1 MQRLFFFLR
10 RKQNRIQ
17 IQRYG
22 TIYMKIRGDRI
33 VRFKEKFKKTFW
45 NLILVIGIGLCI
57 YSPVSSFISHK
68 TMYDA
73 VNTYQQ
79 QMKQTD
85 DTSSEEMLNKA
96 RQYNEALYKMQKG
109 EYTENVEILS
119 KQSYRSMLSINGS
132 NVIATISIPK
142 INVDI
147 PVRHGISEK
156 VLQSGAGHI
165 QQSSLPIGGKNTR
178 AVISGHRG
186 LPTAKLF
193 TRLDEIKKGDM
204 FFISVVDKTLAY
216 KVSKIETVLPE
227 DVESIKPIEGEDLV
241 TLVTCTPYGVNDHRL
256 LVTGKRTKYIPEQ
269 KEAIKSKL
277 PSIREIAFILVLPV
291 LMILSFLIRK
301 IKAKKK
307 AKLKADKKPSQKSSQ
322 NMSFNRN
329 MYRNKTSDF
338 KKISNRKKR

>member
-1 MQRLFFFLR
+1 M
-10 RKQNRIQ
+10 
-17 IQRYG
+17 
-22 TIYMKIRGDRI
+22 
-33 VRFKEKFKKTFW
+33 RFREKFKKAFW
-45 NLILVIGIGLCI
+45 NFILVIGIGLCI

-79 QMKQTD
+79 QMEQTD

-119 KQSYRSMLSINGS
+119 KQSYRSMLSVNGS

-147 PVRHGISEK
+147 PVRHGISER

-216 KVSKIETVLPE
+216 KVSKIETVFPE
-227 DVESIKPIEGEDLV
+227 DVESIRPVEGEDLV

-301 IKAKKK
+301 IKA
-307 AKLKADKKPSQKSSQ
+307 
-322 NMSFNRN
+322 
-329 MYRNKTSDF
+329 
-338 KKISNRKKR
+338 

>member
-1 MQRLFFFLR
+1 MA
-10 RKQNRIQ
+10 
-17 IQRYG
+17 
-22 TIYMKIRGDRI
+22 
-33 VRFKEKFKKTFW
+33 FKEKFKKAFW
-45 NLILVIGIGLCI
+45 NLIFVIGIGLCI
-57 YSPVSSFISHK
+57 YSPVSSFISQK

-79 QMKQTD
+79 QMEQTD
-85 DTSSEEMLNKA
+85 DTSSKEMLDKA

-119 KQSYRSMLSINGS
+119 KQSYRSMLSVNDS

-165 QQSSLPIGGKNTR
+165 QQSSLPVGGKNTR

-204 FFISVVDKTLAY
+204 FFISVIDKTLAY
-216 KVSKIETVLPE
+216 KVSKIETVFPE
-227 DVESIKPIEGEDLV
+227 DVESIKPVEGEDLV

-269 KEAIKSKL
+269 KEAIKNEL
-277 PSIREIAFILVLPV
+277 PSIREIAFVLVLPV

-301 IKAKKK
+301 IKTRKKN
-307 AKLKADKKPSQKSSQ
+307 KLKVNEKSSRNVSQ
-322 NMSFNRN
+322 NASSSRS
-329 MYRNKTSDF
+329 MYRNKTSNF
-338 KKISNRKKR
+338 KRVSNRKCR

>member
-1 MQRLFFFLR
+1 MW
-10 RKQNRIQ
+10 
-17 IQRYG
+17 
-22 TIYMKIRGDRI
+22 GDKA
-33 VRFKEKFKKTFW
+33 VTFKEKFKKIFW
-45 NLILVIGIGLCI
+45 NLIFVIGIGLCI
-57 YSPVSSFISHK
+57 YSPVSSFISQK

-79 QMKQTD
+79 QMEQTD
-85 DTSSEEMLNKA
+85 DTSSKEMLDKA

-109 EYTENVEILS
+109 EYAENVEILS
-119 KQSYRSMLSINGS
+119 KQSYRSMLSVNGS
-132 NVIATISIPK
+132 NVIATINIPK

-147 PVRHGISEK
+147 PVRHGISER

-165 QQSSLPIGGKNTR
+165 RQSSLPVGGKNTR

-204 FFISVVDKTLAY
+204 FFISVADKTLAY

-227 DVESIKPIEGEDLV
+227 NVESIKPVKGEDLV

-277 PSIREIAFILVLPV
+277 PSIREIAFILALPV

-307 AKLKADKKPSQKSSQ
+307 SKLKVNEKTSQSISQ
-322 NMSFNRN
+322 NTSSSRS

-338 KKISNRKKR
+338 KQISNRKRR

>member
-1 MQRLFFFLR
+1 M
-10 RKQNRIQ
+10 
-17 IQRYG
+17 
-22 TIYMKIRGDRI
+22 T
-33 VRFKEKFKKTFW
+33 FKEKFKKAFW
-45 NLILVIGIGLCI
+45 NLVLVIGVGLCI
-57 YSPVSSFISHK
+57 YSPVSSFISRK

-79 QMKQTD
+79 QMEQTD

-109 EYTENVEILS
+109 EYTENDEILS
-119 KQSYRSMLSINGS
+119 KQSYRSMLSTNGS

-147 PVRHGISEK
+147 PVRHGISER

-165 QQSSLPIGGKNTR
+165 QQSSLPVGGKNTR

-193 TRLDEIKKGDM
+193 TRLDEIEKGDM
-204 FFISVVDKTLAY
+204 FFISVIDKTLAY

-227 DVESIKPIEGEDLV
+227 DIESIRPVEGKDLV

-277 PSIREIAFILVLPV
+277 PSIREIAFILVLPI
-291 LMILSFLIRK
+291 LMILSFLTRK

-307 AKLKADKKPSQKSSQ
+307 AKLKADKKPSQKPFQSMFFSK
-322 NMSFNRN
+322 NI
-329 MYRNKTSDF
+329 YRNKTSDF
-338 KKISNRKKR
+338 KKISNRKCR

>member
-1 MQRLFFFLR
+1 M
-10 RKQNRIQ
+10 
-17 IQRYG
+17 
-22 TIYMKIRGDRI
+22 T
-33 VRFKEKFKKTFW
+33 FKEKFKKIFW
-45 NLILVIGIGLCI
+45 NFVLVIGIGLCI
-57 YSPVSSFISHK
+57 YSPVSSFISQK

-79 QMKQTD
+79 QMEQTD
-85 DTSSEEMLNKA
+85 DTSSKEMLDKA

-119 KQSYRSMLSINGS
+119 KQSYRSMLSVNGS

-147 PVRHGISEK
+147 PVRHGISER

-165 QQSSLPIGGKNTR
+165 QQSSLPVGGKNTR

-204 FFISVVDKTLAY
+204 FFISVADKTLAY
-216 KVSKIETVLPE
+216 KVSKIEIVLPE
-227 DVESIKPIEGEDLV
+227 DVESIKPVKREDLV

-301 IKAKKK
+301 IKTKKK
-307 AKLKADKKPSQKSSQ
+307 SKLKANEKTSQSISQ
-322 NMSFNRN
+322 NTSSNRS

-338 KKISNRKKR
+338 KKISNRKRR

>member
-1 MQRLFFFLR
+1 
-10 RKQNRIQ
+10 
-17 IQRYG
+17 
-22 TIYMKIRGDRI
+22 
-33 VRFKEKFKKTFW
+33 
-45 NLILVIGIGLCI
+45 
-57 YSPVSSFISHK
+57 
-68 TMYDA
+68 MYDA

-79 QMKQTD
+79 QMEQTD
-85 DTSSEEMLNKA
+85 DTSSKEMLNKA
-96 RQYNEALYKMQKG
+96 RQYNETLYKMQKG
-109 EYTENVEILS
+109 KYTENVEILS

-147 PVRHGISEK
+147 PVRHGISER

-204 FFISVVDKTLAY
+204 FFISVIDKTLAY
-216 KVSKIETVLPE
+216 KVSKIETVFPE
-227 DVESIKPIEGEDLV
+227 DVESIKPVEGEDLV

-269 KEAIKSKL
+269 KEAIKNEL
-277 PSIREIAFILVLPV
+277 PSIREIAFVLVLPV

-301 IKAKKK
+301 IKTRKKN
-307 AKLKADKKPSQKSSQ
+307 KLKVNEKSSRNVSQ
-322 NMSFNRN
+322 NASSSRS
-329 MYRNKTSDF
+329 MYRNKTSNF
-338 KKISNRKKR
+338 KRVSNRKCR

>member
-1 MQRLFFFLR
+1 M
-10 RKQNRIQ
+10 
-17 IQRYG
+17 
-22 TIYMKIRGDRI
+22 
-33 VRFKEKFKKTFW
+33 
-45 NLILVIGIGLCI
+45 LVIGVGLCI
-57 YSPVSSFISHK
+57 YSPVSSFISQK

-79 QMKQTD
+79 QMEQTD
-85 DTSSEEMLNKA
+85 DTSSQKMLDKA
-96 RQYNEALYKMQKG
+96 RQYNEALYKIQKG
-109 EYTENVEILS
+109 EYTDNVEILS
-119 KQSYRSMLSINGS
+119 KQSYRSMLSTNGS

-165 QQSSLPIGGKNTR
+165 QQSSLPIGGKSTR

-204 FFISVVDKTLAY
+204 FFISVIDKTLAY

-227 DVESIKPIEGEDLV
+227 DIESIRPVEGEDLV

-269 KEAIKSKL
+269 KETIKSKL

-301 IKAKKK
+301 IKA
-307 AKLKADKKPSQKSSQ
+307 
-322 NMSFNRN
+322 
-329 MYRNKTSDF
+329 
-338 KKISNRKKR
+338 RKKRKLKVNEKVSQSVSQNASSNRSMY

>member
-1 MQRLFFFLR
+1 MR
-10 RKQNRIQ
+10 
-17 IQRYG
+17 
-22 TIYMKIRGDRI
+22 IRGDRI
-33 VRFKEKFKKTFW
+33 VKFKKKFKKTFW

-57 YSPVSSFISHK
+57 YSPVSSFISQK

-79 QMKQTD
+79 QMEQTD

-119 KQSYRSMLSINGS
+119 KQSYRSMLSVNGS

-147 PVRHGISEK
+147 PVRHGISER

-193 TRLDEIKKGDM
+193 TRLDEIEKGDM

-227 DVESIKPIEGEDLV
+227 DMESIRPVEGEDLV

-291 LMILSFLIRK
+291 LMILSFLTRK

-307 AKLKADKKPSQKSSQ
+307 SRLKVNEKPSQSVSS
-322 NMSFNRN
+322 NTKN

-338 KKISNRKKR
+338 KKITNRKQR

>member
-1 MQRLFFFLR
+1 MVQ
-10 RKQNRIQ
+10 
-17 IQRYG
+17 Y
-22 TIYMKIRGDRI
+22 IYEMRGDSI
-33 VRFKEKFKKTFW
+33 VRCREKFKKTFW
-45 NLILVIGIGLCI
+45 NLIFVIGIGLCI

-79 QMKQTD
+79 QMEQTD

-96 RQYNEALYKMQKG
+96 RQYNETLYKMQKG
-109 EYTENVEILS
+109 EYTENDEILS
-119 KQSYRSMLSINGS
+119 KQSYRSMLSTNGS

-193 TRLDEIKKGDM
+193 TRLDEIEKGDM
-204 FFISVVDKTLAY
+204 FFISVVNKTLAY

-227 DVESIKPIEGEDLV
+227 DIESIRPVEGEDLV

-277 PSIREIAFILVLPV
+277 PSIREITFVLVLPV

-307 AKLKADKKPSQKSSQ
+307 AKLETNKKPSQAPSQ
-322 NMSFNRN
+322 NTPFNRN
-329 MYRNKTSDF
+329 MYRNKTSNF
-338 KKISNRKKR
+338 KKITNRKCR

>member
-1 MQRLFFFLR
+1 MVQ
-10 RKQNRIQ
+10 
-17 IQRYG
+17 Y
-22 TIYMKIRGDRI
+22 IYEMRGDCI
-33 VRFKEKFKKTFW
+33 VRYRERFKKAFW
-45 NLILVIGIGLCI
+45 NFILIIGVGLCI

-96 RQYNEALYKMQKG
+96 RRYNEALYKMQKG
-109 EYTENVEILS
+109 GYTENVEILS

-147 PVRHGISEK
+147 PIRHGISEK

-165 QQSSLPIGGKNTR
+165 RQSSLPIGGKNTR

-216 KVSKIETVLPE
+216 KVSKIETILPE
-227 DVESIKPIEGEDLV
+227 DVESIKPVEGEDLV

-277 PSIREIAFILVLPV
+277 PSIREIAFILALPV

-301 IKAKKK
+301 SKAKKK
-307 AKLKADKKPSQKSSQ
+307 VKLETNKKPSQTPTQ
-322 NMSFNRN
+322 NMSFSRN

-338 KKISNRKKR
+338 KKITNRKQR

>member
-1 MQRLFFFLR
+1 MA
-10 RKQNRIQ
+10 
-17 IQRYG
+17 
-22 TIYMKIRGDRI
+22 
-33 VRFKEKFKKTFW
+33 FKEKFKKAFW
-45 NLILVIGIGLCI
+45 NFILVIGIGLCI

-79 QMKQTD
+79 QMEQTD
-85 DTSSEEMLNKA
+85 DTSSKKMLNKA

-156 VLQSGAGHI
+156 ILQSGAGHI

-204 FFISVVDKTLAY
+204 FFISVIDKTLAY

-227 DVESIKPIEGEDLV
+227 DIESIRPVEGKDLV

-277 PSIREIAFILVLPV
+277 PSIREIAFVLVLPV
-291 LMILSFLIRK
+291 LMILGFLIRK
-301 IKAKKK
+301 IKARKKR
-307 AKLKADKKPSQKSSQ
+307 KLKANEKASHNISQ
-322 NMSFNRN
+322 NASSNRN

-338 KKISNRKKR
+338 KKITNRKCR

>member
-1 MQRLFFFLR
+1 MA
-10 RKQNRIQ
+10 
-17 IQRYG
+17 
-22 TIYMKIRGDRI
+22 
-33 VRFKEKFKKTFW
+33 FKEKFKKAFW
-45 NLILVIGIGLCI
+45 NLVLVIGISLCI
-57 YSPVSSFISHK
+57 YSPVSSFISQK

-79 QMKQTD
+79 QMEQTD
-85 DTSSEEMLNKA
+85 DTSSKEMLDKA

-119 KQSYRSMLSINGS
+119 KQSYCSMLSVNDS

-147 PVRHGISEK
+147 PVRHGISER

-165 QQSSLPIGGKNTR
+165 QQSSLPVGGKNTR

-216 KVSKIETVLPE
+216 RVSKIETVLPE
-227 DVESIKPIEGEDLV
+227 DVESIKPVEGEDLV

-256 LVTGKRTKYIPEQ
+256 LVTGRRTKYIPEQ
-269 KEAIKSKL
+269 KEAIKNKL
-277 PSIREIAFILVLPV
+277 PSIREIAFVFVLPV

-307 AKLKADKKPSQKSSQ
+307 SKLKVNEKTSQ
-322 NMSFNRN
+322 NVSQNTFSSRS
-329 MYRNKTSDF
+329 MYRNKTSNF
-338 KKISNRKKR
+338 KRVSNRKCR

>member
-1 MQRLFFFLR
+1 
-10 RKQNRIQ
+10 
-17 IQRYG
+17 
-22 TIYMKIRGDRI
+22 MKMRSDSI
-33 VRFKEKFKKTFW
+33 VRFREKFKKTFW
-45 NLILVIGIGLCI
+45 NLIFVIGIGLCI
-57 YSPVSSFISHK
+57 YSPVSSFISQK

-79 QMKQTD
+79 QMEQTD

-109 EYTENVEILS
+109 EYTENDEILS
-119 KQSYRSMLSINGS
+119 KQSYRSMLSTNGS

-204 FFISVVDKTLAY
+204 FFISVIDKTLAY

-227 DVESIKPIEGEDLV
+227 DIESIRPVEGEDLV

-256 LVTGKRTKYIPEQ
+256 LITGKRTKYIPEQ
-269 KEAIKSKL
+269 KEAIKNEL

-301 IKAKKK
+301 IKARKKR
-307 AKLKADKKPSQKSSQ
+307 KLKANEKTFHNISQ
-322 NMSFNRN
+322 NASSNRN

-338 KKISNRKKR
+338 KKISNRKCR

>member
-1 MQRLFFFLR
+1 M
-10 RKQNRIQ
+10 
-17 IQRYG
+17 
-22 TIYMKIRGDRI
+22 T
-33 VRFKEKFKKTFW
+33 FKEKFKKAFW
-45 NLILVIGIGLCI
+45 NLIFVIGIGLCI
-57 YSPVSSFISHK
+57 YSPVSSFISRK

-79 QMKQTD
+79 QMEQTD
-85 DTSSEEMLNKA
+85 DTSSKEMLDKA

-119 KQSYRSMLSINGS
+119 KQSYRSMLSTNGS

-165 QQSSLPIGGKNTR
+165 QQSSLPIGGKGTR

-193 TRLDEIKKGDM
+193 TRLDEIEKGDM
-204 FFISVVDKTLAY
+204 FFISVIDKTLAY
-216 KVSKIETVLPE
+216 KVSKIEIVLPE
-227 DVESIKPIEGEDLV
+227 DVESIKPVEGEDLV

-269 KEAIKSKL
+269 KEAIKNEL
-277 PSIREIAFILVLPV
+277 PSIREISFVLVLPV

-301 IKAKKK
+301 IKTRKKN
-307 AKLKADKKPSQKSSQ
+307 KLKVNEKSSRNVSQ
-322 NMSFNRN
+322 NASSSRS
-329 MYRNKTSDF
+329 MYRNKTSNF
-338 KKISNRKKR
+338 KRVSNRKCR

>member
-1 MQRLFFFLR
+1 M
-10 RKQNRIQ
+10 
-17 IQRYG
+17 
-22 TIYMKIRGDRI
+22 
-33 VRFKEKFKKTFW
+33 RFREKFKKAFW
-45 NLILVIGIGLCI
+45 NFILVIGIGLCI
-57 YSPVSSFISHK
+57 YSPVSSFISQK

-79 QMKQTD
+79 QMEQTD

-178 AVISGHRG
+178 TVISGHRG

-227 DVESIKPIEGEDLV
+227 DIESIKPVEGEDLV

-277 PSIREIAFILVLPV
+277 PSIREITFILVLPV

-301 IKAKKK
+301 IKA
-307 AKLKADKKPSQKSSQ
+307 
-322 NMSFNRN
+322 
-329 MYRNKTSDF
+329 
-338 KKISNRKKR
+338 